1 MSLILPSGGSILTE
15 LIERNSEDRYVLSAL
30 VRKSY
35 QASILADAGVSPL
48 IFKDLDD
55 FDVIREAAK
64 DNDSTSRFPEQSL
77 LYRAYS
83 VKSSLQPH
91 QQGI

>member
-1 MSLILPSGGSILTE
+1 MIYSGGSILTE
-15 LIERNSEDRYVLSAL
+15 LIDRNAEDRYVLSAL
-30 VRKSY
+30 VRKPF

-64 DNDSTSRFPEQSL
+64 DHDSTSCIVDFP
-77 LYRAYS
+77 
-83 VKSSLQPH
+83 V
-91 QQGI
+91 